1 MGKRY
6 AVEIERSRRAS
17 RDVAFQLL
25 RDAESWSRWAGP
37 AVPFSRWDGGPL
49 RDDVAVGRVRLV
61 GTPRFVTAEQIT
73 VDEPPTTH
81 GYRMLANWPVRD
93 YSARVVLTE
102 DPVGVLTVRWSGEF
116 EERIPGSGLLWRAFL
131 RRFLGRLAENL
142 LRHAAISARR

>member
-6 AVEIERSRRAS
+6 SVEVERTGQAS

-37 AVPFSRWDGGPL
+37 AVRYSRWDGGPL
-49 RDDVAVGRVRLV
+49 RDDVAVGRVRVV
-61 GTPRFVTAEQIT
+61 GTARFNASEQIT
-73 VDEPPTTH
+73 DDEPPTRH
-81 GYRMLANWPVRD
+81 GYRVLTDWPVRD

-102 DPVGVLTVRWSGEF
+102 GPDGALTVRWSGQF

-142 LRHAAISARR
+142 LAYASKHTP